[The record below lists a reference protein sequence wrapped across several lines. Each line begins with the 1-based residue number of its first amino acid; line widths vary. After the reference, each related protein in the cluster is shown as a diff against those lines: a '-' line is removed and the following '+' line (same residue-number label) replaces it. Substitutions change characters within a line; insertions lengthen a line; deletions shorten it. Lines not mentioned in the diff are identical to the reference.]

1 MEVKKNMI
9 FFVMRCQKPVKMSAL
24 DLFYLT
30 LDTFMRVRCLTKNK
44 VIYLKSVLNNIK
56 LFGYGVVSANKF
68 LLQILRAAWSYFA
81 LLHQVSS
88 R

>member
-30 LDTFMRVRCLTKNK
+30 LDTFMRVSCLIK
-44 VIYLKSVLNNIK
+44 NIK